1 MKKVVKIFLHYF
13 LGIIG
18 IILISCVPAI
28 FSKVTS
34 WSSGTY
40 LEVLKS
46 IFTTIIHPT
55 TWEIT
60 YQGSAEVFHVSL
72 YDFISGPY
80 AYTMKIIIA
89 SLLVSLV
96 IAYLLVILT
105 FRGPKWLRQGL
116 AGFSALLQAF
126 PDFSFIFLIQMLVV
140 YIYQQTGIFTLNF
153 YSLNGEQIYAAPI
166 VCLSIIPTVL
176 FYKMMMLLM
185 KDEWCSDYIELA
197 RGKGLTNTTI
207 LLRHATPNM
216 AQSLFYQSKTIIW
229 FILSA
234 YLIVEFLFGIEGV
247 LYYLLA
253 GFNPVNT
260 FLILALIFTPFY
272 FFYALVD
279 LWVSRGTTLAGET
292 IMRIPLHW
300 NSFQKT
306 AGEKVN
312 LKNRWRKSALTI
324 QKCLKRP
331 SFSIPLVTLTIM
343 LMISLIYGLMGD
355 TIHSLKF
362 ISDSSGRVTGMAPFK
377 PNSEVWLG
385 TDGAGNSILD
395 QLLVGVKYTLI
406 ITVLIATLRIAIGYL
421 LAIPLAFF
429 SKPKTRSFV
438 QSVADGMH
446 YLPLSL
452 LVFIVMVNEYISFSG
467 MFETSLF
474 TRIAF
479 QVFIMVVI
487 VLPITTNRISSEIS
501 QVLKKEFVLNSL
513 VFGGN
518 ARWILTKHINP
529 QIWSKLILI
538 WLEQLVQVLQM
549 FVHLAIFGIFIGG
562 AIKGADDG
570 ILNPVIP
577 ELSGLIANAKFVF
590 ANHQFWIILPPLLL
604 FMVLILCFQ
613 MIASSLL
620 KMEEDNKQGY

>member
-1 MKKVVKIFLHYF
+1 MKRIVKIFLHYF
-13 LGIIG
+13 LGMIG

-28 FSKVTS
+28 FSKITS

-40 LEVLKS
+40 LEALQS
-46 IFTTIIHPT
+46 IFTAIMHPS

-60 YQGSAEVFHVSL
+60 YQGSVEIFHVSL
-72 YDFISGPY
+72 MDFITGPY
-80 AYTMKIIIA
+80 AYTMKIILA
-89 SLLVSLV
+89 SLLISLI

-105 FRGPKWLRQGL
+105 FRGPKWLRKGL
-116 AGFSALLQAF
+116 AGFSSLLQAF

-185 KDEWCSDYIELA
+185 KHEWRADYIELA

-279 LWVSRGTTLAGET
+279 LWLSRGKT
-292 IMRIPLHW
+292 ITSEAITRIPLHW

-306 AGEKVN
+306 VVEKGDY
-312 LKNRWRKSALTI
+312 KSKWRKSVLMMR
-324 QKCLKRP
+324 KCLKRP
-331 SFSIPLVTLTIM
+331 SFSIPFATLSII
-343 LMISLIYGLMGD
+343 LLISLIYGFMGD
-355 TIHSLKF
+355 TIHTLKF
-362 ISDSSGRVTGMAPFK
+362 ISDSSGHVTGMAPFK
-377 PNSEVWLG
+377 PNAEVLLG
-385 TDGAGNSILD
+385 TDSAGNSILD

-406 ITVLIATLRIAIGYL
+406 SAVLIATLRVVIGYF
-421 LAIPLAFF
+421 LAVPLAFF
-429 SKPKTRSFV
+429 SKPRTRNFV

-452 LVFIVMVNEYISFSG
+452 LVFIVMVNEYISYSG
-467 MFETSLF
+467 VFETSLF

-479 QVFIMVVI
+479 QVLIMVVI

-501 QVLKKEFVLNSL
+501 QVLKKEFMLNSL

-518 ARWILTKHINP
+518 ARWILTKHVNP
-529 QIWSKLILI
+529 QIWSKLILV

-549 FVHLAIFGIFIGG
+549 FVHLAILGIFIGG

-590 ANHQFWIILPPLLL
+590 ANHQFWIIIPPLLL
-604 FMVLILCFQ
+604 FMLLILCFQ

-620 KMEEDNKQGY
+620 KMDEDSKKI

>member
-34 WSSGTY
+34 ETY
-40 LEVLKS
+40 LEALKS
-46 IFTTIIHPT
+46 IFSAIMHPT
-55 TWEIT
+55 TWEIN
-60 YQGSAEVFHVSL
+60 YQGSTEIFLISL
-72 YDFISGPY
+72 TDFITGPY
-80 AYTMKIIIA
+80 FYTMKIIIA
-89 SLLVSLV
+89 SLLISLF

-105 FRGPKWLRQGL
+105 FRGPIWLRQGL
-116 AGFSALLQAF
+116 AGFSSILQAF

-176 FYKMMMLLM
+176 FYKIMMLLM
-185 KDEWCSDYIELA
+185 KKEWQADYIELA
-197 RGKGLTNTTI
+197 RGKGLTNTAI
-207 LLRHATPNM
+207 LFRHATPNM
-216 AQSLFYQSKTIIW
+216 AHSLFYQSKTIIW

-247 LYYLLA
+247 LFYLLA

-279 LWVSRGTTLAGET
+279 LWISHGKT
-292 IMRIPLHW
+292 IASATITKIPLHW

-306 AGEKVN
+306 AVEKVD
-312 LKNRWRKSALTI
+312 LKSKWRKSALTI
-324 QKCLKRP
+324 WKCLKRP
-331 SFSIPLVTLTIM
+331 SFSIPLATLTII
-343 LMISLIYGLMGD
+343 LVVSLIYGFMGD

-377 PNSEVWLG
+377 PNSEVLLG

-406 ITVLIATLRIAIGYL
+406 IAVLIATLRVFIGYL
-421 LAIPLAFF
+421 LAVPLAFF
-429 SKPKTRSFV
+429 SKSRTRSFV
-438 QSVADGMH
+438 QSLADGMH

-452 LVFIVMVNEYISFSG
+452 LVFIVMVNEYISYSG
-467 MFETSLF
+467 VFETSLF

-479 QVFIMVVI
+479 QVLIMVVI
-487 VLPITTNRISSEIS
+487 VLPITTNRINSEIS
-501 QVLKKEFVLNSL
+501 QVMKKEFILNSL

-562 AIKGADDG
+562 AVKGVDDG
-570 ILNPVIP
+570 MLNPVIP

-590 ANHQFWIILPPLLL
+590 SNHQFWIILPPLLL
-604 FMVLILCFQ
+604 FMILILCFQ
-613 MIASSLL
+613 MLASSLL
-620 KMEEDNKQGY
+620 KMEEERERGY

>member
-18 IILISCVPAI
+18 IILISCVPAF

-34 WSSGTY
+34 ETY
-40 LEVLKS
+40 LEALKS
-46 IFTTIIHPT
+46 IFSAIMHPT
-55 TWEIT
+55 TWEIN
-60 YQGSAEVFHVSL
+60 YQGSTEIFHISL
-72 YDFISGPY
+72 TDFITGPY
-80 AYTMKIIIA
+80 FYTMKIIIA
-89 SLLVSLV
+89 SLLISLF

-105 FRGPKWLRQGL
+105 FRGPIWLRQGL
-116 AGFSALLQAF
+116 AGFSSILQAF

-176 FYKMMMLLM
+176 FYKIMMLLM
-185 KDEWCSDYIELA
+185 KKEWQADYIELA
-197 RGKGLTNTTI
+197 RGKGLTNTAI
-207 LLRHATPNM
+207 LFRHATPNM
-216 AQSLFYQSKTIIW
+216 AHSLFYQSKTIIW

-247 LYYLLA
+247 LFYLLA

-279 LWVSRGTTLAGET
+279 LWISHGKT
-292 IMRIPLHW
+292 IASATITKIPLHW

-306 AGEKVN
+306 AVEKVD
-312 LKNRWRKSALTI
+312 LKSKWRKSALTI
-324 QKCLKRP
+324 WKCLKRP
-331 SFSIPLVTLTIM
+331 SFSIPLATLTII
-343 LMISLIYGLMGD
+343 LVVSLIYGFMGD

-377 PNSEVWLG
+377 PNSEVLLG

-406 ITVLIATLRIAIGYL
+406 IAVLIATLRVFIGYL
-421 LAIPLAFF
+421 LAVPLAFF
-429 SKPKTRSFV
+429 SKPRTRSFV
-438 QSVADGMH
+438 QSLADGMH

-452 LVFIVMVNEYISFSG
+452 LVFIVMVNEYISYSG
-467 MFETSLF
+467 VFETSLF

-479 QVFIMVVI
+479 QVLIMVVI
-487 VLPITTNRISSEIS
+487 VLPITTNRINSEIS
-501 QVLKKEFVLNSL
+501 QVMKKEFILNSL

-562 AIKGADDG
+562 AVKGVDDG
-570 ILNPVIP
+570 MLNPVIP

-590 ANHQFWIILPPLLL
+590 SNHQFWIILPPLLL
-604 FMVLILCFQ
+604 FMILILCFQ
-613 MIASSLL
+613 MLASSLL
-620 KMEEDNKQGY
+620 KMEEERERGY